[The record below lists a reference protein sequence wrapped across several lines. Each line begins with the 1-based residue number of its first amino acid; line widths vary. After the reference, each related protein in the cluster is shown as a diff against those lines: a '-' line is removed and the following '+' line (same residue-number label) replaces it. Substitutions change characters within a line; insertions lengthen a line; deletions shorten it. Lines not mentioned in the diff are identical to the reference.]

1 MNEIFCLHSSKQ
13 QLHNN
18 NCTVHFYAYQHLK
31 WLKHDE
37 SVKLEKDM
45 CIRKIKKKT
54 IILDD
59 LKANFW
65 NSRV

>member
-45 CIRKIKKKT
+45 YTQNKEE
-54 IILDD
+54 
-59 LKANFW
+59 N
-65 NSRV
+65 NQ

>member
-1 MNEIFCLHSSKQ
+1 MFTIERISCLHSAKQ

-45 CIRKIKKKT
+45 YTQNKEEI
-54 IILDD
+54 
-59 LKANFW
+59 NQ
-65 NSRV
+65 